1 MTMQA
6 PFLAAPPL
14 FPVQPVSPTPLGT
27 PGEVVTTLTLAS
39 AVSIGSN
46 MIEVQRGT
54 MPLSR
59 AVLNGVAKGA
69 AAALIVQATS
79 RSSVFQVALAASV
92 LASAGYAIDT
102 IMKPQPAA
110 ASQAAE

>member
-6 PFLAAPPL
+6 PFFAAPPSL
-14 FPVQPVSPTPLGT
+14 VQPVSPAPFGT

-69 AAALIVQATS
+69 VAALVVQATS
-79 RSSVFQVALAASV
+79 RSSVFQVALAVSV

-102 IMKPQPAA
+102 IMKPQPVA

>member
-1 MTMQA
+1 MIMQA
-6 PFLAAPPL
+6 PFFATPSLS
-14 FPVQPVSPTPLGT
+14 PVQSASPAPFGT

-59 AVLNGVAKGA
+59 AVFNGVAKGA
-69 AAALIVQATS
+69 AAALIVQTIS
-79 RSSVFQVALAASV
+79 RSSVLQVALAASV
-92 LASAGYAIDT
+92 LASAGYVIDT

-110 ASQAAE
+110 APQTAE